1 MRGICHVF
9 LMAWRRY
16 RHDTGSIGKGEKMA
30 NTEKEYTMEEL
41 VQLINSQENDFIIE
55 ISLEGSDE

>member
-1 MRGICHVF
+1 MHQ
-9 LMAWRRY
+9 
-16 RHDTGSIGKGEKMA
+16 HDTDSTGKGEKMT

-55 ISLEGSDE
+55 ISLEGDDE

>member
-1 MRGICHVF
+1 M
-9 LMAWRRY
+9 
-16 RHDTGSIGKGEKMA
+16 T

-55 ISLEGSDE
+55 ISLEGDDEQF

>member
-1 MRGICHVF
+1 
-9 LMAWRRY
+9 
-16 RHDTGSIGKGEKMA
+16 MA

-55 ISLEGSDE
+55 ISLESGDE

>member
-1 MRGICHVF
+1 MMT
-9 LMAWRRY
+9 LRRHQ
-16 RHDTGSIGKGEKMA
+16 HDTDSTGKGEKMM

-55 ISLEGSDE
+55 ISLEGDDE

>member
-1 MRGICHVF
+1 MV
-9 LMAWRRY
+9 
-16 RHDTGSIGKGEKMA
+16 

-55 ISLEGSDE
+55 ISLEGDDE

>member
-1 MRGICHVF
+1 MV
-9 LMAWRRY
+9 
-16 RHDTGSIGKGEKMA
+16 

-55 ISLEGSDE
+55 IRLEGDDE

>member
-1 MRGICHVF
+1 
-9 LMAWRRY
+9 
-16 RHDTGSIGKGEKMA
+16 MA

-55 ISLEGSDE
+55 ISLEGGDE

>member
-1 MRGICHVF
+1 
-9 LMAWRRY
+9 
-16 RHDTGSIGKGEKMA
+16 MA

-41 VQLINSQENDFIIE
+41 VQLINSQKNDFIIE

>member
-1 MRGICHVF
+1 
-9 LMAWRRY
+9 
-16 RHDTGSIGKGEKMA
+16 MA

-55 ISLEGSDE
+55 ISLGGSDE

>member
-1 MRGICHVF
+1 
-9 LMAWRRY
+9 
-16 RHDTGSIGKGEKMA
+16 MA

-55 ISLEGSDE
+55 INLEGSDE

>member
-1 MRGICHVF
+1 MIINF
-9 LMAWRRY
+9 L
-16 RHDTGSIGKGEKMA
+16 IIIQEKMT

-55 ISLEGSDE
+55 ISLEGDDE

>member
-1 MRGICHVF
+1 M
-9 LMAWRRY
+9 
-16 RHDTGSIGKGEKMA
+16 

-55 ISLEGSDE
+55 ISLEGDDE